1 MNEEPSGAPSAADVA
16 ALAEDLVSRLSA
28 LSASLPPGHHQPAGP
43 AAGSG
48 ASAGG
53 PVPNFES
60 ARTVLENGA
69 RFISPYLPADAP
81 LRPLKALLLRI
92 LRIVTRDQTVFN
104 SAVFEALRG
113 ALLVVEG
120 GFRDASAALESA
132 KADAAEGARREAFG
146 AEARLA
152 ESLAVSRRALEDAV
166 RLLADERRA
175 RQALGEEVL
184 KTQVRVD
191 GLEEDRDRLS
201 ESAARQDER
210 HADLEKRIEE
220 KAEELRRLRLE
231 WSTLRTGLRAPAE
244 APGAALA
251 SGAIAPP
258 TLRPDDPLRAG
269 LYVDFEEAFRGSEEE
284 IRRRQLVD
292 VELFRGVPGPV
303 ADLGCGRGEFLQALG
318 AAGLAAVGCD
328 ANPLMVARAREKGL
342 DVERADLFDWLSARR
357 DGSLGGLT
365 AFQVIEHLPPA
376 RLFDLVELAVAK
388 LAPGGVI
395 LLETINPESAYAM
408 KWFWMDLTHV
418 RPVPAP
424 SLARLLSA
432 CGFRDVRVDWRS
444 PVPAAEAPPPALA
457 EDPALGPVVRL
468 LFGPQD
474 YAAIGRK

>member
-1 MNEEPSGAPSAADVA
+1 MDEEPSGAPSAADVA
-16 ALAEDLVSRLSA
+16 ALARDLVSRLSA
-28 LSASLPPGHHQPAGP
+28 ISASLSPGQHQPAGS
-43 AAGSG
+43 AAGS
-48 ASAGG
+48 AVSAGG
-53 PVPNFES
+53 AVPNFES

-69 RFISPYLPADAP
+69 RFVSPYLPADAP

-132 KADAAEGARREAFG
+132 RREADS
-146 AEARLA
+146 AREAVEA
-152 ESLAVSRRALEDAV
+152 HVAGALEHSRAALDDVV
-166 RLLADERRA
+166 RLLADGRRA
-175 RQALGEEVL
+175 RQALGEDLL

-191 GLEEDRDRLS
+191 ALERDRDLRAERTDAAL
-201 ESAARQDER
+201 EALEGRSAENA
-210 HADLEKRIEE
+210 EK
-220 KAEELRRLRLE
+220 LRGLRLE
-231 WSTLRTGLRAPAE
+231 WSTLRSGLRTPQAAPSGGRSLE
-244 APGAALA
+244 AALTPRA
-251 SGAIAPP
+251 
-258 TLRPDDPLRAG
+258 DDPLRAG

-284 IRRRQLVD
+284 IRRRQVAD
-292 VELFRGVPGPV
+292 VELFLGAPGPV
-303 ADLGCGRGEFLQALG
+303 ADLGCGRGEFLQALR
-318 AAGLAAVGCD
+318 AAGLPAVGCD
-328 ANPLMVARAREKGL
+328 ANPLMAARAREKGL
-342 DVERADLFDWLSARR
+342 EVDRADLFDWLSARR

-376 RLFDLVELAVAK
+376 GLFDLVELAAAK

-395 LLETINPESAYAM
+395 LLETVNPESAYAM

-444 PVPAAEAPPPALA
+444 PVPAGEAPPAALA